1 MAATRRRLANGDRVF
16 TAVQYPY
23 VLKFLWAPV
32 VERYPLTS
40 LGRRRSWMPLSQIAL
55 IFSIG
60 SLGFWQPKDAM
71 TALVVISIGLA
82 FFSAT
87 QDVVLDA
94 FRREILDTDGELA
107 LATRY
112 MCRRIAL
119 PAWCQARWV

>member
-1 MAATRRRLANGDRVF
+1 MADDGDRQEPSGKQNRILRVLLDRRMLICAATGFASGLPFFVVMQLMPAWLRLEGVSLTAIGFF

-40 LGRRRSWMPLSQIAL
+40 LGRRRSWMLLSQIAL

-71 TALVVISIGLA
+71 TALVVISI
-82 FFSAT
+82 
-87 QDVVLDA
+87 
-94 FRREILDTDGELA
+94 
-107 LATRY
+107 
-112 MCRRIAL
+112 
-119 PAWCQARWV
+119 